1 MISTIEKLQN
11 ENIALQNQIEAL
23 EAIDENVQEK
33 RKSI

>member
-1 MISTIEKLQN
+1 LQN
-11 ENIALQNQIEAL
+11 ENKELQNQIEAL